1 MFLILPFF
9 FICIFTKTNL
19 FHFIDNN
26 DMSKMVKHTLS
37 LYKLGGSLPLKI
49 SMIQFWIE
57 EDEYYMWNEGYKE
70 V

>member
-1 MFLILPFF
+1 
-9 FICIFTKTNL
+9 
-19 FHFIDNN
+19 
-26 DMSKMVKHTLS
+26 MSKMVKHTLS